1 MARKA
6 PEIDLEKCLEERF
19 ERWDSLKNEGG
30 SDPFWADGSNMNLV
44 RAHIKYYKK
53 EIEKNYNAAD
63 YPEIYY
69 RETPPETDNNY
80 IAQPDRIRENA
91 KNTQEMFRNDPNL
104 KYLKSKYIALDEK
117 FAKQISVSAVM
128 GYENSLDI
136 AIANDDLIAMRRF
149 ANADMYIKSF
159 QNCAD
164 KIRAYKP
171 PENAQI
177 SMFDMDDEDEI
188 FEITM

>member
-1 MARKA
+1 MFR
-6 PEIDLEKCLEERF
+6 
-19 ERWDSLKNEGG
+19 N
-30 SDPFWADGSNMNLV
+30 DPFWADGSNMNLV

-53 EIEKNYNAAD
+53 EIEKNFDAAD
-63 YPEIYY
+63 YPKIYY
-69 RETPPETDNNY
+69 RETPPKTDNNY
-80 IAQPDRIRENA
+80 IAQSDRIRENA

-159 QNCAD
+159 QNCDD
-164 KIRAYKP
+164 KIR
-171 PENAQI
+171 
-177 SMFDMDDEDEI
+177 
-188 FEITM
+188 

>member
-1 MARKA
+1 
-6 PEIDLEKCLEERF
+6 
-19 ERWDSLKNEGG
+19 
-30 SDPFWADGSNMNLV
+30 
-44 RAHIKYYKK
+44 
-53 EIEKNYNAAD
+53 
-63 YPEIYY
+63 
-69 RETPPETDNNY
+69 
-80 IAQPDRIRENA
+80 
-91 KNTQEMFRNDPNL
+91 MFRNDPNL

-117 FAKQISVSAVM
+117 FAKQISVLAVM

-164 KIRAYKP
+164 KIRGYKP